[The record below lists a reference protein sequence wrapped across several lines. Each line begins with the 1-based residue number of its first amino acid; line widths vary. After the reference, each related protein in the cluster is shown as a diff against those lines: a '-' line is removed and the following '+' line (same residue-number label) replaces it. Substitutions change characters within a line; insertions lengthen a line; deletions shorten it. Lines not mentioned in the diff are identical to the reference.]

1 MTNAINDVKGNP
13 GTTTDNTGGTTY
25 NFTCI
30 AFIRRTNWKFC
41 NTG

>member
-1 MTNAINDVKGNP
+1 MYDTMTKAINDVKGN
-13 GTTTDNTGGTTY
+13 TVGTTY

-30 AFIRRTNWKFC
+30 AFTRRTNWKFC